1 MVLCKITVTSGR
13 GNLHF
18 PTPPLISYR
27 RLPPWYTFLS
37 LPSLPLSLKS
47 KMVAMTFVKKILSIR
62 SPKLRLLCRLFPGV
76 EGSTC
81 VNHSFW
87 FVYGG
92 RVGLV
97 GLQCNFFLL
106 LFFNAVIQI
115 KKVLGSCYK
124 QQSERTCF
132 KSFNFFSWCPDIW
145 TTSPFFSFSHIFPL
159 WVLPL
164 FNLTVVFNLLDF
176 QSLTSELL

>member
-1 MVLCKITVTSGR
+1 MLCKITETSGR

-37 LPSLPLSLKS
+37 LPSLPLPLKS
-47 KMVAMTFVKKILSIR
+47 KMVAITFVKNYLALARQNYACSAG
-62 SPKLRLLCRLFPGV
+62 CFQGV
-76 EGSTC
+76 GGSTC
-81 VNHSFW
+81 GNHSFW

-97 GLQCNFFLL
+97 GLQCNFFFIA
-106 LFFNAVIQI
+106 FFNAVIQI
-115 KKVLGSCYK
+115 KKIQGSCNK

-132 KSFNFFSWCPDIW
+132 KSFKFFSWCSDIW

-164 FNLTVVFNLLDF
+164 FNPYYITESKKPMEIS
-176 QSLTSELL
+176 Q